1 MEGSLAQGIYVGNF
15 THRLDARKRVT
26 VPSSWR
32 VTGDEGN
39 FYFGWEN
46 PAGCIAVM
54 PPRMLQD
61 LMRKA
66 ETVAQYDLKKRAML
80 RQFFGKGYQ
89 FGVDK
94 QGRILL
100 AENLL
105 RHATISR
112 EAVLVGLGATF
123 EIWNPE
129 KYAAEDAGVDITDA
143 MEELQFF

>member
-1 MEGSLAQGIYVGNF
+1 MEGSLAQGVYVGHF

-26 VPSSWR
+26 VPSGWR
-32 VTGDEGN
+32 VTGDEGT
-39 FYFGWEN
+39 FYFAWEN

-54 PPRMLQD
+54 PPRMLED

-80 RQFFGKGYQ
+80 RRFFGKGYR

-100 AENLL
+100 PDNLM
-105 RHATISR
+105 RHAAIER

-123 EIWNPE
+123 EIWNPPRYE
-129 KYAAEDAGVDITDA
+129 AEDADDDITET
-143 MEELQFF
+143 MEELDFF